1 MLLYISETENHSYF
15 DFLLDRKIIIK
26 KLLGEI
32 DFKKF
37 VIHDMKNLDHYSHVL
52 VDLEAINN
60 SEDEIIEAITAFKMI
75 YNPRLI
81 IFSKNVDKLL
91 LSRIAN
97 EGYIYDIIIGKNLQ
111 EIKNE
116 MEKCLDKEDEFRD
129 QVRRDIKKFNLK
141 YSFKK
146 DNVKII
152 VAGVKSILGTT
163 KTAINLATF
172 LGEIGASVSYTEVSK
187 SGYLRNI
194 ASHYEFKNSS
204 YKDIVFFENGDIPLD
219 FNFNIINIG
228 ILKKENIKVFNSNDI
243 GDARILCSSSKQSEL
258 EDLINILKLTSEDLN
273 IVVKFNT
280 NKEKRIG
287 RKLLKDKSKLY
298 FSDDSVSLFDTKNA
312 TVFKEILSRYIIEN
326 KIA

>member
-1 MLLYISETENHSYF
+1 MLLYISDNENHSFF
-15 DFLLDRKIIIK
+15 DFLLDRRIIIK
-26 KLLGEI
+26 KLLGEM

-52 VDLEAINN
+52 VDLEAVNN

-81 IFSKNVDKLL
+81 IFSKDIDKLF

-97 EGYIYDIIIGKNLQ
+97 EGDIYDIIIGKDLQ
-111 EIKNE
+111 EIKTK
-116 MEKCLDKEDEFRD
+116 MEKCLDKEKEFRD
-129 QVRRDIKKFNLK
+129 DIRKYIKKLNLK

-146 DNVKII
+146 DNIKIF

-163 KTAINLATF
+163 KTSINLATF

-187 SGYLRNI
+187 SGYLRRI

-204 YKDIVFFENGDIPLD
+204 YKDIVFFENGDIPLN

-228 ILKKENIKVFNSNDI
+228 ILKKENIKIFNSNDI
-243 GDARILCSSSKQSEL
+243 ADVRILCSSSKQSEL
-258 EDLINILKLTSEDLN
+258 EDLVNILNLTPEDLN
-273 IVVKFNT
+273 IILKFNT

-298 FSDDSVSLFDTKNA
+298 FIDDDVKLFDSKNSN
-312 TVFKEILSRYIIEN
+312 VFKEILSKYIIEN